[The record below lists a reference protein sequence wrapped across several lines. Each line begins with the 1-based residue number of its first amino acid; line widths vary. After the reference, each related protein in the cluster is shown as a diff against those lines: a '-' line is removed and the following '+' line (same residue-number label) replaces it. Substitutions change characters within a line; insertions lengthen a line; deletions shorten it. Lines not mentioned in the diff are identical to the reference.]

1 MGNTKMKHELLRR
14 DGFFQNPISTS
25 LTLESTGLMEAWKKF
40 CTQSTEHKK
49 IYVKERLDDCGY
61 VLTEKEESFTMSLG
75 QTNFNDEIMSGI
87 DGVLLDRIKGTLNHL
102 HESIIE
108 VAGVFDVSSWF
119 DLPKNLRET
128 KRYWKLKFTKY
139 FPAPYQT
146 IISPSHVDNGITVL
160 IIEDQ
165 PGLEIL
171 WKDGWELVSPSPGH
185 VLIYPGLNIQY
196 YSECEIPALNHRIVS
211 NSPDLCRNSI
221 NLFLDFSD
229 IGYDRMRFGSTKDV
243 FPDGLNYKMPFGKFK
258 EYFYGSP
265 PITAL
270 HK

>member
-1 MGNTKMKHELLRR
+1 MGNKKMKYELLRSN
-14 DGFFQNPISTS
+14 GLFQNPISPS
-25 LTLESTGLMEAWKKF
+25 LALESTDLMEAWKKF
-40 CTQSTEHKK
+40 CDQDLDHKK
-49 IYVKERLDDCGY
+49 IYVKERFDDCGY
-61 VLTEKEESFTMSLG
+61 VLTDKEESFTMSLG
-75 QTNFNDEIMSGI
+75 QKNFNDETMSGI
-87 DGVLLDRIKGTLNHL
+87 DGIMLDRIKNTLSHL
-102 HESIIE
+102 YESIVPI
-108 VAGVFDVSSWF
+108 VDVFDVSSWF

-171 WKDGWELVSPSPGH
+171 WKDRWELVSPSHEH

-196 YSECEIPALNHRIVS
+196 YSECEIPALNHRIIS

-229 IGYDRMRFGSTKDV
+229 IGYDRMRFGSTKKV
-243 FPDGLNYKMPFGKFK
+243 FPDGLNYKMPFSKFK
-258 EYFYGSP
+258 EYFYGAP
-265 PITAL
+265 PVTTL
-270 HK
+270 K